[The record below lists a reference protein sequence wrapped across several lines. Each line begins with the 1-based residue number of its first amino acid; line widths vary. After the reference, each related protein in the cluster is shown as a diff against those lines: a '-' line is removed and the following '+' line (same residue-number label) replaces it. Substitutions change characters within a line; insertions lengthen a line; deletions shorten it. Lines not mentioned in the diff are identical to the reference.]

1 MLCKN
6 KYQNGTLFEGY
17 SDEQAAFLSTQTAK
31 GREYPNGLYAHAMVG
46 LRPCQ
51 GTTSISV
58 SPHFPPASLLH
69 LLAAL
74 VYLAQIDTIAGA
86 KLNKCL

>member
-1 MLCKN
+1 MSKLPSFPPR
-6 KYQNGTLFEGY
+6 QQRAESIPT
-17 SDEQAAFLSTQTAK
+17 AST
-31 GREYPNGLYAHAMVG
+31 HMVG